1 MIKKGD
7 KGCDVIQLQQ
17 QLVTVG
23 YPVAVDGGFGTET
36 EQALLAFQR
45 DHMITATGQ
54 APRWQVSNWV
64 ISSRYMT
71 WALAQSYWRY
81 R

>member
-7 KGCDVIQLQQ
+7 KRENVAHLQQ
-17 QLVTVG
+17 QLVTAG
-23 YPVAVDGGFGTET
+23 YPVTVDGWFGSET

-54 APRWQVSNWV
+54 AGRAPCLS
-64 ISSRYMT
+64 
-71 WALAQSYWRY
+71 
-81 R
+81 